1 MCNERARVVMDV
13 LFHLFSPFT
22 PVGVAVHFFAVR
34 VTISKK
40 LMAANQTGN
49 VKQRGQ
55 NVNQTNHILNL
66 SSYAR
71 LSQKGLVRS
80 SSACAN
86 GFVKTCIVCIAYS
99 STAFT
104 VSRLV
109 LGSLSKCR
117 ALLLTL
123 QTSLSTHG
131 WPRGELCAGRRFPP
145 PLPVFHELQQ
155 TRVKNGRTL
164 QPWQTSKNRTEWSL
178 LDVHLPNC
186 VTGKPSTRRILWL

>member
-1 MCNERARVVMDV
+1 MSSPFGLCHPRWFQWLMSPNAPKEIPAEQRQIEDTSTDPKQTNLRRLERKPRHLFRSTCCSRESPVCDERAHVVMDV

-86 GFVKTCIVCIAYS
+86 GFVKTCIYYS
-99 STAFT
+99 
-104 VSRLV
+104 LY
-109 LGSLSKCR
+109 SL
-117 ALLLTL
+117 
-123 QTSLSTHG
+123 
-131 WPRGELCAGRRFPP
+131 
-145 PLPVFHELQQ
+145 
-155 TRVKNGRTL
+155 
-164 QPWQTSKNRTEWSL
+164 
-178 LDVHLPNC
+178 
-186 VTGKPSTRRILWL
+186 